1 MLFEPFQLGPHT
13 LKNRIIALPVFTGYA
28 LPDGGVSELLMEHY
42 CSLAATGAAMVVVA
56 NAAVAH
62 DGVTSRYNLRAD
74 QDDFIPGLARLARA
88 IRKRGALACLQLNHA
103 GRFARTERPL
113 LPSALDSTHLA
124 FNVSSLKEFM
134 NFFPLERRFGLTQS
148 LLLRLST
155 WNHSMTEGDRER
167 ILGSFGEAA
176 ARACE
181 AGFDMV
187 ELHGATGYLLGQFL
201 SRYTHRP
208 KFSAD
213 RADDFERRCDFPLR
227 ALREVKRRLPRGFPV
242 GFRLLLRE
250 RVPDGIDPAEA
261 TAFAKLL
268 DAEGLTYLS
277 PGMGTYNSMF
287 LPEVRKEMSRPGYLT
302 EDTFALTQS
311 VKVPTVLSGRI
322 LTPRFAEK
330 MLRGGFAPLIG
341 LGRALR
347 ADSDWVRKAQAGEK
361 VTICVNCN
369 RCLKR
374 VILDRGFS
382 CARWPEW
389 VQERTDLEQ
398 RLLTRGMFRGLWVVA
413 GPKDGEVVRSV
424 MPHMV
429 PARHG
434 ISTDILFLSAP
445 DSGLLPEAII
455 KELLDWSSRMWSER
469 GYTGGELRH
478 LTRRAAEPLDDV
490 LCSEVDRGGY
500 GAILLGRNP
509 REPWRERFLYKQR
522 GKVVGLFSPNARWA
536 YVMVPVDLSIAS
548 LLVMRLLSHSL
559 LRNPDFH
566 FSFVH
571 VLQGAA
577 AQARGRWEELRKI
590 LEWDDRYALNLLAQ
604 KGSVAET
611 LLEEVQRGQYGTLVM
626 GKRGFSRIKRMILG
640 SVSAAV
646 LHHLTDQS
654 IVLID

>member
-13 LKNRIIALPVFTGYA
+13 LKNRLIALPVFTGYA
-28 LPDGGVSELLMEHY
+28 LPDGEVSDLLLDHY
-42 CSLAATGAAMVVVA
+42 RSLAASGVAMVVVA

-74 QDDFIPGLARLARA
+74 RDDFIPGLSRLARA
-88 IRKRGALACLQLNHA
+88 IQKRGALACLQLNHA

-113 LPSALDSTHLA
+113 LPSALDSAHLT

-148 LLLRLST
+148 LLQRLST
-155 WNHSMTEGDRER
+155 WNRSMSEADRER
-167 ILGSFGEAA
+167 ILGSFGDAA
-176 ARACE
+176 ARARE
-181 AGFDMV
+181 AGFDGV

-208 KFSAD
+208 KSPVD
-213 RADDFERRCDFPLR
+213 RADDFARRCAFPLQVV
-227 ALREVKRRLPRGFPV
+227 REVKRRLPLGFPV

-250 RVPDGIDPAEA
+250 WVPDGIEPAEA
-261 TAFAKLL
+261 TAFAKILE
-268 DAEGLTYLS
+268 AEGIAYLS
-277 PGMGTYNSMF
+277 PSMGTYNSIF
-287 LPEVRKEMSRPGYLT
+287 LPEVRKQMSRPGYST
-302 EDTFALTQS
+302 EDTSALTQS

-330 MLRGGFAPLIG
+330 MLLRGVAPLIG
-341 LGRALR
+341 LGRGLR
-347 ADSDWVRKAQAGEK
+347 ADTNWVRKAKAGEK

-374 VILDRGFS
+374 VILDRGFN

-389 VQERTDLEQ
+389 VRERTDLEQ

-413 GPKDGEVVRSV
+413 GPEDGKMVRAV

-445 DSGLLPEAII
+445 ESGLLSEAVK
-455 KELLDWSSRMWSER
+455 KEIVDWSTRMWSDR

-478 LTRRAAEPLDDV
+478 LTRLAVEPLDDA

-522 GKVVGLFSPNARWA
+522 GKVVGLFSPNTRWA
-536 YVMVPVDLSIAS
+536 HVMVPVDLSIAS

-559 LRNPDFH
+559 LRNPAFD

-577 AQARGRWEELRKI
+577 AQALKRWEELRKI
-590 LEWDDRYALNLLAQ
+590 LEWDDRYELKLIAQ
-604 KGSVAET
+604 KGGVAET
-611 LLEEVQRGQYGTLVM
+611 LLGEIHRGQYGTLVM
-626 GKRGFSRIKRMILG
+626 GKRGLSRIKRMLLG